1 MTSLLVAIGL
11 AALTVAGP
19 TPAAGSA
26 PTLTQL
32 PLTALNGAP
41 LPAETL
47 AGHVVLVVNVASQC
61 GYTPQYKGLEALYEQ
76 YKDQGLVLVGVPC
89 NQFGGQEPGTAEEI
103 KNFCSL
109 NYGVTFPLLS
119 KAEVNGAG
127 RSDLYK
133 MLVNSPAGGGA
144 DIKWNFEKFL
154 VGRDGKVKARFKS
167 SVTPEDPAL
176 RQAIEAELAA
186 GG

>member
-26 PTLTQL
+26 PTLPQL
-32 PLTALNGAP
+32 PLTALDGKT

-133 MLVNSPAGGGA
+133 MLVNSPAGGGT